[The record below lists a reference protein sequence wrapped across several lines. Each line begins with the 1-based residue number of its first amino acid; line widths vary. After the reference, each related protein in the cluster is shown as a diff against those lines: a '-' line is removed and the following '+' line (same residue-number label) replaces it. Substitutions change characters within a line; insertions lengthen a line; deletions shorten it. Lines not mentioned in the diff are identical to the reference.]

1 MRGEFKTLICVLA
14 AAMLFPVSTA
24 AEPVRK
30 DLSQLRTMINK
41 NEDICAIIDL
51 GCLDGVSTPD
61 GTEDGIENGTE
72 DGIENGIENGTE
84 DGIENGT
91 EDGIENG
98 TEDGIENR
106 IENRIEGYS
115 GIAEQAEAYPFM
127 IRIPEERIISAGS
140 NYNAFCFV
148 PADENASVT
157 VCRAEGP
164 NEDGTLSKGDVLYEG
179 KGEPFIVK
187 CMVGDIISDVM
198 VTVTDSQG
206 DAITNYNPMYS
217 GRDGSLMTIEGL
229 YNATVVSGNSC
240 AYGDEDNSHTTGTFG
255 PAKST
260 EEETAGE

>member
-30 DLSQLRTMINK
+30 NLSQLRTMINK

-61 GTEDGIENGTE
+61 
-72 DGIENGIENGTE
+72 
-84 DGIENGT
+84 GT

-157 VCRAEGP
+157 VCRTEGP

-187 CMVGDIISDVM
+187 CMVGDIISDVL

-240 AYGDEDNSHTTGTFG
+240 AYGDEDNSHTTGIFG

>member
-1 MRGEFKTLICVLA
+1 MRGEFRTLIYVLA

-51 GCLDGVSTPD
+51 GCLDGVSTS
-61 GTEDGIENGTE
+61 
-72 DGIENGIENGTE
+72 DGIENGIE
-84 DGIENGT
+84 DGT

-187 CMVGDIISDVM
+187 CMVGDIISDVL

-240 AYGDEDNSHTTGTFG
+240 AYGDEDNLHTTGTFG

-260 EEETAGE
+260 EEETVGE

>member
-30 DLSQLRTMINK
+30 NLSQLRTMINK

-72 DGIENGIENGTE
+72 DGIENGIEN
-84 DGIENGT
+84 
-91 EDGIENG
+91 
-98 TEDGIENR
+98 R
-106 IENRIEGYS
+106 IERYS

-157 VCRAEGP
+157 VCRTEGP

-187 CMVGDIISDVM
+187 CMVGDIISDVL

-206 DAITNYNPMYS
+206 MLLRITIPC
-217 GRDGSLMTIEGL
+217 IVEGMVPL
-229 YNATVVSGNSC
+229 
-240 AYGDEDNSHTTGTFG
+240 
-255 PAKST
+255 
-260 EEETAGE
+260 

>member
-30 DLSQLRTMINK
+30 NLSQLRTMINK

-61 GTEDGIENGTE
+61 
-72 DGIENGIENGTE
+72 
-84 DGIENGT
+84 GT

-148 PADENASVT
+148 PADENASV
-157 VCRAEGP
+157 P
-164 NEDGTLSKGDVLYEG
+164 SLPL
-179 KGEPFIVK
+179 
-187 CMVGDIISDVM
+187 DI
-198 VTVTDSQG
+198 T
-206 DAITNYNPMYS
+206 Y
-217 GRDGSLMTIEGL
+217 
-229 YNATVVSGNSC
+229 
-240 AYGDEDNSHTTGTFG
+240 DN
-255 PAKST
+255 
-260 EEETAGE
+260 

>member
-72 DGIENGIENGTE
+72 DGIEN
-84 DGIENGT
+84 
-91 EDGIENG
+91 
-98 TEDGIENR
+98 R

-157 VCRAEGP
+157 VCRTEGP

-187 CMVGDIISDVM
+187 CMVGDIISDVL

-240 AYGDEDNSHTTGTFG
+240 AYGDEDNSHTTGIFG

>member
-1 MRGEFKTLICVLA
+1 MLSSKLAKT
-14 AAMLFPVSTA
+14 
-24 AEPVRK
+24 
-30 DLSQLRTMINK
+30 
-41 NEDICAIIDL
+41 
-51 GCLDGVSTPD
+51 G
-61 GTEDGIENGTE
+61 
-72 DGIENGIENGTE
+72 
-84 DGIENGT
+84 
-91 EDGIENG
+91 
-98 TEDGIENR
+98 
-106 IENRIEGYS
+106 
-115 GIAEQAEAYPFM
+115 
-127 IRIPEERIISAGS
+127 
-140 NYNAFCFV
+140 YNAFCFV

-157 VCRAEGP
+157 VCRTEGP

>member
-61 GTEDGIENGTE
+61 GTEDGIENG
-72 DGIENGIENGTE
+72 
-84 DGIENGT
+84 
-91 EDGIENG
+91 
-98 TEDGIENR
+98 IENR
-106 IENRIEGYS
+106 IERYS

-157 VCRAEGP
+157 VCRTEGP

-187 CMVGDIISDVM
+187 CMVGDIISDVL

-240 AYGDEDNSHTTGTFG
+240 AYGDEDNSHTTGIFG

>member
-30 DLSQLRTMINK
+30 NLSQLRTMINK

-61 GTEDGIENGTE
+61 
-72 DGIENGIENGTE
+72 
-84 DGIENGT
+84 GT

-140 NYNAFCFV
+140 DYNAFCFV

>member
-1 MRGEFKTLICVLA
+1 MRGEFRTLIYVLA

-51 GCLDGVSTPD
+51 GCLDGVSTS
-61 GTEDGIENGTE
+61 
-72 DGIENGIENGTE
+72 DGIENGIE
-84 DGIENGT
+84 DGT

-140 NYNAFCFV
+140 DYNAFCFV

-157 VCRAEGP
+157 VCRTEGP

-187 CMVGDIISDVM
+187 CMVGDIISDVL

-240 AYGDEDNSHTTGTFG
+240 AYGDEDNLHTTGTFG

-260 EEETAGE
+260 EEETVGE

>member
-1 MRGEFKTLICVLA
+1 MRGEFRTLIYVLA

-30 DLSQLRTMINK
+30 NLSQLRTMINK

-61 GTEDGIENGTE
+61 
-72 DGIENGIENGTE
+72 
-84 DGIENGT
+84 GT

-157 VCRAEGP
+157 VCRTEGP

>member
-30 DLSQLRTMINK
+30 NLSQLRTMINK

-61 GTEDGIENGTE
+61 
-72 DGIENGIENGTE
+72 
-84 DGIENGT
+84 GT

-157 VCRAEGP
+157 VCRTEGP

-187 CMVGDIISDVM
+187 CMVGDIISDVL

-240 AYGDEDNSHTTGTFG
+240 AYGDEDNLHTTGTFG

-260 EEETAGE
+260 EEETVGE

>member
-30 DLSQLRTMINK
+30 NLSQLRTMINK

-61 GTEDGIENGTE
+61 GTEDGIENG
-72 DGIENGIENGTE
+72 
-84 DGIENGT
+84 
-91 EDGIENG
+91 
-98 TEDGIENR
+98 IENR
-106 IENRIEGYS
+106 IERYS

-157 VCRAEGP
+157 VCRTEGP

>member
-1 MRGEFKTLICVLA
+1 MRGEFRTLIYVLA

-30 DLSQLRTMINK
+30 DLSHLRTMINK

-51 GCLDGVSTPD
+51 GCLDGVSTS
-61 GTEDGIENGTE
+61 
-72 DGIENGIENGTE
+72 DGIENGIE
-84 DGIENGT
+84 D
-91 EDGIENG
+91 G

-140 NYNAFCFV
+140 DYNAFCFV

-187 CMVGDIISDVM
+187 CMVGDIISDVL

-229 YNATVVSGNSC
+229 YNATVVSGNSR

>member
-30 DLSQLRTMINK
+30 NLSQLRTMINK

-72 DGIENGIENGTE
+72 DGIENGIEN
-84 DGIENGT
+84 
-91 EDGIENG
+91 
-98 TEDGIENR
+98 R
-106 IENRIEGYS
+106 IERYS

-157 VCRAEGP
+157 VCRTEGP

-187 CMVGDIISDVM
+187 CMVGDIISDVL

-240 AYGDEDNSHTTGTFG
+240 AYGDEDNSHTTGIFG

>member
-1 MRGEFKTLICVLA
+1 MRGEFRTLIYVLA

-51 GCLDGVSTPD
+51 GCLDGVSTS
-61 GTEDGIENGTE
+61 
-72 DGIENGIENGTE
+72 DGIENGIE
-84 DGIENGT
+84 DGT

-140 NYNAFCFV
+140 DYNAFCFV

-187 CMVGDIISDVM
+187 CMVGDIISDVL

-240 AYGDEDNSHTTGTFG
+240 AYGDEDNLHTTGTFG

-260 EEETAGE
+260 EEETVGE

>member
-51 GCLDGVSTPD
+51 GCLDGVSTS
-61 GTEDGIENGTE
+61 
-72 DGIENGIENGTE
+72 DGIENGIE
-84 DGIENGT
+84 DGT

-140 NYNAFCFV
+140 DYNAFCFV

-187 CMVGDIISDVM
+187 CMVGDIISDVL

-240 AYGDEDNSHTTGTFG
+240 AYGDEDNLHTTGTFA

-260 EEETAGE
+260 EEETVGE

>member
-30 DLSQLRTMINK
+30 NLSQLRTMINK

-51 GCLDGVSTPD
+51 GCLDGVSTS
-61 GTEDGIENGTE
+61 
-72 DGIENGIENGTE
+72 DGIENGIE
-84 DGIENGT
+84 D
-91 EDGIENG
+91 G

-157 VCRAEGP
+157 VCRTEGP

>member
-30 DLSQLRTMINK
+30 NLSQLRTMINK

-51 GCLDGVSTPD
+51 GCLDGVSTS
-61 GTEDGIENGTE
+61 
-72 DGIENGIENGTE
+72 DGIENGIE
-84 DGIENGT
+84 D
-91 EDGIENG
+91 G

-157 VCRAEGP
+157 VCRTEGP

-187 CMVGDIISDVM
+187 CMVGDIISDVL